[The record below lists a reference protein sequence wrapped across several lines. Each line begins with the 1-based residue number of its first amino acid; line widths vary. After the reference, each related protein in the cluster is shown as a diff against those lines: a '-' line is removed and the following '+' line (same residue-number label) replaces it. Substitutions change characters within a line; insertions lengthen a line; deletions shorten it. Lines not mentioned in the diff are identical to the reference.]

1 MKFKITFDLVQNIEK
16 QMKFATKKE
25 LKKYE
30 ENEEEFIKNYIE
42 NLKETFKNELSDED
56 YCWIEN
62 IEVEKI

>member
-16 QMKFATKKE
+16 QIKLATDEE
-25 LKKYE
+25 LKKYQ
-30 ENEEEFIKNYIE
+30 ENEEEFTKEYIKK
-42 NLKETFKNELSDED
+42 LKVSLKNRLDYGD

>member
-16 QMKFATKKE
+16 QIKLATDEE
-25 LKKYE
+25 LKKYL
-30 ENEEEFIKNYIE
+30 ENEEEFTKEYIE
-42 NLKETFKNELSDED
+42 KLKVSLKNRLDCED

>member
-30 ENEEEFIKNYIE
+30 KNEEEFIKNYIE
-42 NLKETFKNELSDED
+42 NLKATIKNELNYKD